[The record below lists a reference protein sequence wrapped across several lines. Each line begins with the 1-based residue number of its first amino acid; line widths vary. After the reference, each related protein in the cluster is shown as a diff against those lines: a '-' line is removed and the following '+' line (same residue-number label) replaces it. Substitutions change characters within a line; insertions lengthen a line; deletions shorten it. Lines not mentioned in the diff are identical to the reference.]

1 MIKKLL
7 LLSVTSLFALNAQA
21 DLLGATAGIAA
32 WQYDIS
38 GSARYQSNSSNDDID
53 LNDDL
58 GYDDDSS
65 VFFYASFEHFIPL
78 VPNVKVVRT
87 SVSSDA
93 NGVLSQSYSYGGL
106 TYNLG
111 EAVSSEISLDQTDF
125 TFYYSPLDTVAN
137 IDFGLTIRHLDASA
151 KITGAV
157 TGTEE
162 ADVSAW
168 IPLPYVGVGIDLPFT
183 GLSVAAEGSGIKFQ
197 GNHYYDFTAQVR
209 YDTPWFTGINLGYR
223 SIVFKLDDVDDTFA
237 DIEFSGPFIGIYAAF

>member
-1 MIKKLL
+1 MKFPSIKP
-7 LLSVTSLFALNAQA
+7 TSL
-21 DLLGATAGIAA
+21 
-32 WQYDIS
+32 
-38 GSARYQSNSSNDDID
+38 
-53 LNDDL
+53 
-58 GYDDDSS
+58 
-65 VFFYASFEHFIPL
+65 
-78 VPNVKVVRT
+78 
-87 SVSSDA
+87 
-93 NGVLSQSYSYGGL
+93 
-106 TYNLG
+106 
-111 EAVSSEISLDQTDF
+111 
-125 TFYYSPLDTVAN
+125 FYYSPLDTVAN